1 MPMSETFR
9 LTVLAGTLFATSYA
23 GVAWVMAGTPVPAV
37 SIPAASFPQLSLP
50 QNLQIASLPSALPK
64 LDIFKSQPSAPTASA
79 PAVEKAPVQQV
90 ALPPRGDGNPQRDKL
105 RIDALRASTAYVNVP
120 CDEAAKTVM
129 IRAVSSYAQA
139 WADMMGCG
147 PDGCDYKKI
156 NATAAAFSTPLDIQ
170 VRDAIGSAFDKRGVA
185 IDDFP
190 SQLRINVAML
200 VRGRGA
206 PATACPQTRAQIVG
220 R

>member
-1 MPMSETFR
+1 
-9 LTVLAGTLFATSYA
+9 
-23 GVAWVMAGTPVPAV
+23 
-37 SIPAASFPQLSLP
+37 
-50 QNLQIASLPSALPK
+50 
-64 LDIFKSQPSAPTASA
+64 
-79 PAVEKAPVQQV
+79 
-90 ALPPRGDGNPQRDKL
+90 
-105 RIDALRASTAYVNVP
+105 
-120 CDEAAKTVM
+120 
-129 IRAVSSYAQA
+129 
-139 WADMMGCG
+139 MMGCG